1 MNKIND
7 YNNNMGH
14 VDISYQL
21 QNEYRFN
28 RWIRNCKWWWWSLLF
43 WALGVMLVNAYVI
56 YSIVNI
62 TEGTPKKDLL
72 SHHNFR
78 KSIAMNWINTDR
90 DYCQDQ
96 GSTTSSK
103 RKRKTASSLSSLLVS
118 TLESDSTKINRHF
131 EVKLWKKQRATAI
144 TDKNIIGILIKRLDT
159 TLDYFTRPTKE
170 NIRCGLHKWVG
181 METEINIGYFPSCIF
196 NLCIACY
203 SSFHSVTYLVKD
215 ENKLKLKYKT

>member
-1 MNKIND
+1 MKAALLRGNKGCPNLVSYSVYDTKPVHFLSMVCQQLKWIVKEKPVFNVETGRVESLRFLIMNKIND

-62 TEGTPKKDLL
+62 TEGTPKKDPL

-90 DYCQDQ
+90 DYSQDQ

-103 RKRKTASSLSSLLVS
+103 RKRKTASSV
-118 TLESDSTKINRHF
+118 
-131 EVKLWKKQRATAI
+131 
-144 TDKNIIGILIKRLDT
+144 
-159 TLDYFTRPTKE
+159 
-170 NIRCGLHKWVG
+170 
-181 METEINIGYFPSCIF
+181 
-196 NLCIACY
+196 
-203 SSFHSVTYLVKD
+203 
-215 ENKLKLKYKT
+215 